1 MQPGSEFRNM
11 NPLIMK
17 YFYDVMPKEL
27 MSINAQLRT
36 SSEEEITQFC
46 MIYRSKRKDPQLILL
61 LTLIGFFGVA
71 GIQRIVLDQVGMG
84 ILYFFTGG
92 LCLIGTIVDL
102 VNYKSLTLEYNNK
115 KIAETMAMLGM
126 FK

>member
-1 MQPGSEFRNM
+1 MQLGSEFKNM

-17 YFYDVMPKEL
+17 YLYDVTPEEL
-27 MSINAQLRT
+27 MAINAQLRT
-36 SSEEEITQFC
+36 SSEEEVMHFC
-46 MIYRSKRKDPQLILL
+46 TMYRSKRKDPQLILI

-102 VNYKSLTLEYNNK
+102 VNYKSLTLEFNNK

-126 FK
+126 YR

>member
-1 MQPGSEFRNM
+1 MQLGSEFRNM

-17 YFYDVMPKEL
+17 YLYDVTPGEL
-27 MSINAQLRT
+27 MSIDAHLKN
-36 SSEEEITQFC
+36 SSEDEVMQFC
-46 MIYRSKRKDPQLILL
+46 TMYRSKRKDPQLILI

-92 LCLIGTIVDL
+92 LCLIGTIVDI
-102 VNYKSLTLEYNNK
+102 VNYKGLTLEYNNK
-115 KIAETMAMLGM
+115 KIAETMAILRM
-126 FK
+126 FR

>member
-1 MQPGSEFRNM
+1 MQLGSEYKNM

-17 YFYDVMPKEL
+17 YLYDVTPEEL
-27 MSINAQLRT
+27 MTINAQLR
-36 SSEEEITQFC
+36 SASEDEVSQFC
-46 MIYRSKRKDPQLILL
+46 TMYRSKRKDPQLILI

-71 GIQRIVLDQVGMG
+71 GIQRIVLEQVGMG

-92 LCLIGTIVDL
+92 LCLVGTIVDI

-126 FK
+126 FR